1 MRAAPASLDARWLQ
15 IGAVGGLLLFG
26 SLLRDFEL
34 RWEQSALCFAGAIAA
49 QWAWMRVLGLKDVGY
64 LSAIVTGIGLSVLV
78 RADTL
83 WVHPLVAAFA
93 ISAKFVVR
101 IRGKHVFNPANLGVI
116 VAVVFL
122 PGAWL
127 SPGQWG
133 SDIVAGMW
141 FVALGVTVTLS
152 AKRFDIAWAF
162 LACYGAL
169 LLGRVLWLDQR
180 WAVLLHQLSS
190 GGLLLFTFFMITDP
204 MTTPN
209 DRRMRWLYAALV
221 AALAFSWQFV
231 WYRNGGPVWA
241 LFLLSPL
248 VPLLDWLRPGAKH
261 QWRLQPATM
270 AAPVASI
277 ARELHARA
285 RVSRLWSH
293 RRSENRGCAN
303 T

>member
-1 MRAAPASLDARWLQ
+1 VRTALGRLDARWLQ

-26 SLLRDFEL
+26 ALARDFAL
-34 RWEQSALCFAGAIAA
+34 RWEQVALCFAGAIVA
-49 QWAWMRVLGLKDVGY
+49 QWAWLRTLGLKDVGY

-83 WVHPLVAAFA
+83 WVHPLVAVLA

-101 IRGKHVFNPANLGVI
+101 VRGKHVFNPANLGVI
-116 VAVVFL
+116 IAVLFL

-133 SDIVAGMW
+133 SDVVAGMW
-141 FVALGVTVTLS
+141 FVALGVGVTLS

-169 LLGRVLWLDQR
+169 LLGRVVWLDQR
-180 WAVLLHQLSS
+180 WAVLINQLSS

-204 MTTPN
+204 MTTPD

-221 AALAFSWQFV
+221 AALAFGWQFV

-261 QWRLQPATM
+261 QWRTQPAP
-270 AAPVASI
+270 AAARVASI
-277 ARELHARA
+277 VTEPQ
-285 RVSRLWSH
+285 
-293 RRSENRGCAN
+293 CAPSYV
-303 T
+303 TPTAPLKT

>member
-1 MRAAPASLDARWLQ
+1 MPDALGRLDARWLQ

-26 SLLRDFEL
+26 ALVRDFAL
-34 RWEQSALCFAGAIAA
+34 RWEQSVLCFAGALAA
-49 QWAWMRVLGLKDVGY
+49 QWFWMRVLGLRDVGY

-78 RADTL
+78 RADSL
-83 WVHPLVAAFA
+83 WVHPLVGFLA

-101 IRGKHVFNPANLGVI
+101 IGNKHIYNPANLGVMI
-116 VAVVFL
+116 AILLL

-133 SDIVAGMW
+133 SDVIAGLW
-141 FVALGVTVTLS
+141 FIALGVTVTVS

-169 LLGRVLWLDQR
+169 LVGRVVYLDQR
-180 WAVLLHQLSS
+180 WAVLANQLSS

-221 AALAFSWQFV
+221 AVLAFAWQFV

-241 LFLLSPL
+241 LFLISPL
-248 VPLLDWLRPGAKH
+248 VPLLDRLMPGAKH
-261 QWRLQPATM
+261 QWRAQSALGSG
-270 AAPVASI
+270 PVAS
-277 ARELHARA
+277 
-285 RVSRLWSH
+285 VP
-293 RRSENRGCAN
+293 NGVPCAPLSA
-303 T
+303 TPTAPSTV

>member
-1 MRAAPASLDARWLQ
+1 VFVALRRLDARWLQ

-26 SLLRDFEL
+26 ALARDFAL
-34 RWEQSALCFAGAIAA
+34 RWEQSALCFAGAIVA
-49 QWAWMRVLGLKDVGY
+49 QWAWMRALGLKDVGY
-64 LSAIVTGIGLSVLV
+64 LSAVVTGIGLSVLV

-83 WVHPLVAAFA
+83 WVHPLVAAIA

-133 SDIVAGMW
+133 SDVVAGMW

-152 AKRFDIAWAF
+152 AKRFDIAWVF
-162 LACYGAL
+162 LACYGAM

-180 WAVLLHQLSS
+180 WAVLINQLSS
-190 GGLLLFTFFMITDP
+190 GGLLLFTFFMVTDP

-261 QWRLQPATM
+261 QWRPRLVPI
-270 AAPVASI
+270 AAPVASTAAEPQCAPLSVTPM
-277 ARELHARA
+277 ARLK
-285 RVSRLWSH
+285 
-293 RRSENRGCAN
+293 

>member
-1 MRAAPASLDARWLQ
+1 MLGSPSRVDARWLQ

-26 SLLRDFEL
+26 ALVRDFAL
-34 RWEQSALCFAGAIAA
+34 RWEQSALCFAGALGA
-49 QWAWMRVLGLKDVGY
+49 QLLWLRILGLKEVGY

-78 RADTL
+78 RADSL
-83 WVHPLVAAFA
+83 WVHPLVAFLA

-101 IRGKHVFNPANLGVI
+101 VRGKHIYNPANLGVMLAI
-116 VAVVFL
+116 LFL

-133 SDIVAGMW
+133 SDVIAGLW
-141 FVALGVTVTLS
+141 FIALGITVTVS

-169 LLGRVLWLDQR
+169 LVGRVLWLDQR
-180 WAVLLHQLSS
+180 WAVLLNQMSS
-190 GGLLLFTFFMITDP
+190 GGLLLFTFFMVTDP

-209 DRRMRWLYAALV
+209 DRRMRWLYAAMV
-221 AALAFSWQFV
+221 AVLAFSWQFV

-248 VPLLDWLRPGAKH
+248 VPLLDWLMPGPKH
-261 QWRLQPATM
+261 QWKP
-270 AAPVASI
+270 
-277 ARELHARA
+277 A
-285 RVSRLWSH
+285 RVESAPTDTSCAPSSVTPTAPSR
-293 RRSENRGCAN
+293 

>member
-1 MRAAPASLDARWLQ
+1 VTAPALRHLDARWLQ

-26 SLLRDFEL
+26 ALSRDFAL
-34 RWEQSALCFAGAIAA
+34 RWEQVALCFAGALYA
-49 QWAWMRVLGLKDVGY
+49 QFFWIRLLGLKNVGY

-78 RADTL
+78 RADSL
-83 WVHPLVAAFA
+83 WVHPLVAALA
-93 ISAKFVVR
+93 ITAKFTVR
-101 IRGKHVFNPANLGVI
+101 IGGKHVFNPANLGVMI
-116 VAVVFL
+116 AVLFL

-133 SDIVAGMW
+133 SDAVAGLW
-141 FVALGVTVTLS
+141 FVALGITVTVS

-169 LLGRVLWLDQR
+169 LVGRVVWLDQR
-180 WAVLLHQLSS
+180 WAVLLNQFSS

-209 DRRMRWLYAALV
+209 ERHMRWLYAAAV
-221 AALAFSWQFV
+221 AVLAFVWQFV

-248 VPLLDWLRPGAKH
+248 VPLLDRLMPGPKHAWRPAET
-261 QWRLQPATM
+261 LSSVAEVPC
-270 AAPVASI
+270 APSSVTPTVPSTA
-277 ARELHARA
+277 
-285 RVSRLWSH
+285 
-293 RRSENRGCAN
+293 
-303 T
+303 

>member
-1 MRAAPASLDARWLQ
+1 MFGALTRLDARWLQ

-26 SLLRDFEL
+26 ALVRDFAL
-34 RWEQSALCFAGAIAA
+34 RSEQSALCFAGALGA
-49 QWAWMRVLGLKDVGY
+49 QFLWMRLLRLKDVGY

-83 WVHPLVAAFA
+83 WVHPLVAFLA

-101 IRGKHVFNPANLGVI
+101 VRGKHIYNPANLGVMLAI
-116 VAVVFL
+116 LFL

-127 SPGQWG
+127 SPGQSG
-133 SDIVAGMW
+133 SDVIAGLW
-141 FVALGVTVTLS
+141 FVALGITVTVS

-169 LLGRVLWLDQR
+169 LVGRVLWLDQR
-180 WAVLLHQLSS
+180 WAVLVNQLSS

-209 DRRMRWLYAALV
+209 DRRMRWLYAAAV
-221 AALAFSWQFV
+221 AVLAFSWQFV

-248 VPLLDWLRPGAKH
+248 VPLLDWLMPGAKH
-261 QWRLQPATM
+261 RWTPAR
-270 AAPVASI
+270 VASGPT
-277 ARELHARA
+277 
-285 RVSRLWSH
+285 
-293 RRSENRGCAN
+293 ENSCAPSSVMP
-303 T
+303 TAPSKT

>member
-1 MRAAPASLDARWLQ
+1 MGALHRIDARWLQ

-26 SLLRDFEL
+26 ALVRDFAL
-34 RWEQSALCFAGAIAA
+34 SWQQSALCFAGSLGA
-49 QWAWMRVLGLKDVGY
+49 QWFWMRMLGLQNVGY

-78 RADTL
+78 RADSL
-83 WVHPLVAAFA
+83 WVHPLVAFLA
-93 ISAKFVVR
+93 ISAKFTVR
-101 IRGKHVFNPANLGVI
+101 IGNKHIYNPANLGVMI
-116 VAVVFL
+116 AVLLL

-133 SDIVAGMW
+133 SDVIAALW
-141 FVALGVTVTLS
+141 FAALGITVTVS
-152 AKRFDIAWAF
+152 AKRFDIAWVF
-162 LACYGAL
+162 LACYGL
-169 LLGRVLWLDQR
+169 LLVGRVAWLDQR
-180 WAVLLHQLSS
+180 WAVLLNQLSS

-221 AALAFSWQFV
+221 AVLAFVWQFV

-248 VPLLDWLRPGAKH
+248 VPLLDRLVPGPKH
-261 QWRLQPATM
+261 QWRPAMTQ
-270 AAPVASI
+270 APDPPAIHSTEGSCAPSSATLTVP
-277 ARELHARA
+277 
-285 RVSRLWSH
+285 SR
-293 RRSENRGCAN
+293 

>member
-1 MRAAPASLDARWLQ
+1 MNAVLASLRSIDARWLQ

-26 SLLRDFEL
+26 ALIRDFAL
-34 RWEQSALCFAGAIAA
+34 RWEQSALCFAGALAA
-49 QWAWMRVLGLKDVGY
+49 QFLWMRLLGLKNVGY

-78 RADTL
+78 RADSL
-83 WVHPLVAAFA
+83 WVHPLVAFLA

-101 IRGKHVFNPANLGVI
+101 IGNKHIYNPANLGVMI
-116 VAVVFL
+116 AVLAL

-133 SDIVAGMW
+133 SDVIAGLW
-141 FVALGVTVTLS
+141 FVALGITVTVS
-152 AKRFDIAWAF
+152 ARRFDIAWAF

-169 LLGRVLWLDQR
+169 LIGRIVYLDQR
-180 WAVLLHQLSS
+180 WAVLANQLSS

-221 AALAFSWQFV
+221 ATLAFVWQFV

-248 VPLLDWLRPGAKH
+248 VPLLDWLMPGAKH
-261 QWRLQPATM
+261 EWKPVR
-270 AAPVASI
+270 VAS
-277 ARELHARA
+277 ATTDG
-285 RVSRLWSH
+285 S
-293 RRSENRGCAN
+293 CAPSSA
-303 T
+303 TPTVPSTA

>member
-1 MRAAPASLDARWLQ
+1 VRAAIGGLDARWLQ

-26 SLLRDFEL
+26 ALSRDFAL

-49 QWAWMRVLGLKDVGY
+49 QWAWMRALGLKDVGY
-64 LSAIVTGIGLSVLV
+64 LSAVVTGIGLSVLV

-83 WVHPLVAAFA
+83 WVHPLVAAIA

-116 VAVVFL
+116 VAVLLL

-180 WAVLLHQLSS
+180 WAVPLNQLSS

-221 AALAFSWQFV
+221 AALAFGWQFV

-248 VPLLDWLRPGAKH
+248 VPLLDWLCPGARH
-261 QWRLQPATM
+261 QWRPQLVPA

-277 ARELHARA
+277 ATE
-285 RVSRLWSH
+285 SQ
-293 RRSENRGCAN
+293 CAPLSVMPMAPSK

>member
-1 MRAAPASLDARWLQ
+1 MLRSLDARWLQ

-26 SLLRDFEL
+26 VLWRDFAL
-34 RWEQSALCFAGAIAA
+34 HWEQSALCFAGAFAA
-49 QWAWMRVLGLKDVGY
+49 QWAWIRILGLKNVGY

-78 RADTL
+78 RADSL
-83 WVHPLVAAFA
+83 WVHPLVAALA
-93 ISAKFVVR
+93 ISAKFTLRV
-101 IRGKHVFNPANLGVI
+101 GNKHIFNPANLGVMI
-116 VAVVFL
+116 AVLFL

-133 SDIVAGMW
+133 SDLIAALW
-141 FVALGVTVTLS
+141 FVALGVTVTVS

-162 LACYGAL
+162 LACYGL
-169 LLGRVLWLDQR
+169 LLVGRLLWLDQR
-180 WAVLLHQLSS
+180 WAVLLNQLSS

-221 AALAFSWQFV
+221 AALAFIWQFV

-248 VPLLDWLRPGAKH
+248 VPLLDWLRPGARH
-261 QWRLQPATM
+261 QWRPPMGPA
-270 AAPVASI
+270 AARSASVI
-277 ARELHARA
+277 TE
-285 RVSRLWSH
+285 VP
-293 RRSENRGCAN
+293 CAPSSV
-303 T
+303 TPTVPSTP

>member
-1 MRAAPASLDARWLQ
+1 MVAMLRSLDARWLQ

-26 SLLRDFEL
+26 ALVRDFAL
-34 RWEQSALCFAGAIAA
+34 RWEQSALCFAGALFA
-49 QWAWMRVLGLKDVGY
+49 QWVWMRILGLKNVGY

-78 RADTL
+78 RADSL
-83 WVHPLVAAFA
+83 WVHPLVAALA
-93 ISAKFVVR
+93 ISAKFTVR
-101 IRGKHVFNPANLGVI
+101 IGNKHIFNPANLGVMI
-116 VAVVFL
+116 AILFL

-133 SDIVAGMW
+133 SDFIAALW
-141 FVALGVTVTLS
+141 FIALGVTVTVS

-162 LACYGAL
+162 LACYGL
-169 LLGRVLWLDQR
+169 LLVGRLLWLDQR
-180 WAVLLHQLSS
+180 WAILLNQLSS

-221 AALAFSWQFV
+221 ATLAFIWQFV

-261 QWRLQPATM
+261 QWRPPTEPA
-270 AAPVASI
+270 AARVASAI
-277 ARELHARA
+277 TE
-285 RVSRLWSH
+285 SP
-293 RRSENRGCAN
+293 CAPSSV
-303 T
+303 TPTVPSTP

>member
-1 MRAAPASLDARWLQ
+1 MLAPLRSLDARWLQ
-15 IGAVGGLLLFG
+15 IGAVGSLLLCG
-26 SLLRDFEL
+26 ALLRDFAL
-34 RWEQSALCFAGAIAA
+34 SWQQSALCFAGALGA
-49 QWAWMRVLGLKDVGY
+49 QALWMRILGLRNVGY

-78 RADTL
+78 RADSL
-83 WVHPLVAAFA
+83 WVHPLVAFLA

-101 IRGKHVFNPANLGVI
+101 IGDKHVFNPANLGVMI
-116 VAVVFL
+116 AVLFL

-133 SDIVAGMW
+133 SDMVAALW
-141 FVALGVTVTLS
+141 FIALGVAVTVS

-169 LLGRVLWLDQR
+169 LVGRLLYLDQR
-180 WAVLLHQLSS
+180 WAVLLNQLSS

-209 DRRMRWLYAALV
+209 DRRMRWLHGAMV
-221 AALAFSWQFV
+221 AVLAFLWQFV

-248 VPLLDWLRPGAKH
+248 VPLLDKLMPGPKHAWKPARVESTRPGV
-261 QWRLQPATM
+261 PC
-270 AAPVASI
+270 APLSVMPTVPS
-277 ARELHARA
+277 
-285 RVSRLWSH
+285 
-293 RRSENRGCAN
+293 
-303 T
+303 TP